1 MLCTAAQSGP
11 PLRCRESDKLRREA
25 EAGGALAKA
34 EAQSAQLAQELL
46 RADWAARND
55 IALQLHAMERRLLS
69 M

>member
-1 MLCTAAQSGP
+1 M
-11 PLRCRESDKLRREA
+11 RREA

-55 IALQLHAMERRLLS
+55 IALQLHAMECRVLS